1 MKLYFRKC
9 RDAAVI
15 PQRATPYSAGLDLAA
30 CLDAP
35 ITIAAGE
42 RALIPTGLCT
52 APDDNTA
59 VLMLYA
65 RSGLAIKNGI
75 TMANGV
81 GVVDADYRG
90 EICIPLINLGSEPFT
105 ITHGMR
111 IAQLVVSQVILP
123 ECEAADVL
131 PDTQRGAGGF
141 GSTGV

>member
-1 MKLYFRKC
+1 MKLFFRKC

-15 PQRATPYSAGLDLAA
+15 PKRATPYSAGLDLSA

-35 ITIAAGE
+35 VTILPGE
-42 RALIPTGLCT
+42 RALIPTGLCA
-52 APDDNTA
+52 APDDNRA

-65 RSGLAIKNGI
+65 RSGLSIKNGV

-90 EICIPLINLGSEPFT
+90 EICIPLVNLGNEPFT
-105 ITHGMR
+105 VTHGMR
-111 IAQLVVSQVILP
+111 IAQLVISHVVFP
-123 ECEAADVL
+123 DCETTDTL